1 MMHAVIPLYRLGA
14 FLSLPLVLFLTAC
27 GTAMEVHYPSPEPDT
42 AEVIP
47 ARFSRVVLEV
57 GSSVPDTE
65 EARKLMRFALEVE
78 FLQKHK
84 QLVQN
89 NGDLEVSVVITG
101 LKDVPRESRVWL
113 GSLAGR
119 AEMRTEIRV
128 KGRQGKVSRFAIE
141 TLSQGATSSADFL
154 TGKGGSTQ
162 DMVERTAAA
171 IVAEI
176 VP

>member
-1 MMHAVIPLYRLGA
+1 
-14 FLSLPLVLFLTAC
+14 
-27 GTAMEVHYPSPEPDT
+27 MEVQYLSPEPGA

-47 ARFSRVVLEV
+47 ASFSQVVLEV
-57 GSSVPDTE
+57 GSSAPDSDY
-65 EARKLMRFALEVE
+65 ARKLMRFALEVE
-78 FLQKHK
+78 FIQRHK
-84 QLVQN
+84 KLVKTG
-89 NGDLEVSVVITG
+89 GDLQVKVDITA
-101 LKDVPRESRVWL
+101 LKDIPRKSRVWL
-113 GSLAGR
+113 GSLAGT

-128 KGRQGKVSRFAIE
+128 RGRQGKVSRFAVE
-141 TLSQGATSSADFL
+141 TLSQGATSPEDFL